1 MRPYSGD
8 ALSKVAASNTRV
20 SGRPPL
26 LRQAVPYAV
35 AASAV
40 LATVLLWNVATLPVA
55 PPSANTLPAERF
67 QLPGK
72 LQKEQLKSLV
82 MERDASGKFLG
93 EKRTYEADQ
102 KPPES
107 PAVPKENKGPAIAE
121 KVEAGARPSTGGGF
135 QAGQTY
141 SPLPWLWWMVP
152 LLLAGAGL
160 TARGILLKRQRII
173 RDSVGFRE
181 ALRLWRA
188 VYENKIRTP
197 REIKR
202 FVNELRY
209 KAIRF
214 RGPQTAVRAFG
225 DREQDAST
233 GASPHEPTLILFAIL
248 DRLLG
253 DADPEAARA
262 RLTGQDLYAFEQHVG
277 IFGEPSKD
285 DWERYRGLF
294 GDT

>member
-1 MRPYSGD
+1 
-8 ALSKVAASNTRV
+8 VI
-20 SGRPPL
+20 
-26 LRQAVPYAV
+26 
-35 AASAV
+35 
-40 LATVLLWNVATLPVA
+40 
-55 PPSANTLPAERF
+55 
-67 QLPGK
+67 
-72 LQKEQLKSLV
+72 
-82 MERDASGKFLG
+82 ERDASGTFLG
-93 EKRTYEADQ
+93 EKRTYDADQ
-102 KPPES
+102 KPPGP
-107 PAVPKENKGPAIAE
+107 PAPPKESKGPAVAS
-121 KVEAGARPSTGGGF
+121 KVEAGARQSTGGGF

-152 LLLAGAGL
+152 LLLAGAGFA
-160 TARGILLKRQRII
+160 ARGILRNRQRII

-214 RGPQTAVRAFG
+214 RGPQAAVRALDNRG
-225 DREQDAST
+225 QDAST
-233 GASPHEPTLILFAIL
+233 GVSPHEPTLILFAIL

-253 DADPEAARA
+253 DADPQAARA
-262 RLTGQDLYAFEQHVG
+262 RLTGQDLDTFNEHVRL
-277 IFGEPSKD
+277 FGEPSEG

-294 GDT
+294 GEM